1 MTQIDGRRPASA
13 VDMAGAIVS
22 AYVAN
27 NTLTSSELPN
37 LIGCVYA
44 ALRGLTKGT
53 AASTPIEASHKATPA
68 EIRKS
73 VTPGALI
80 SFIDGK
86 GYKTL
91 KRHLYGHGLNPRSYR
106 ERFGLPA
113 DYPMVASSYSERRSA
128 LAKAIGLGQ
137 PHTAVKAAMPNNGR
151 RKSR

>member
-1 MTQIDGRRPASA
+1 MTQIDGRRPTSA

-27 NTLTSSELPN
+27 NNLTSYELPN

-44 ALRGLTKGT
+44 ALSGLTKRT
-53 AASTPIEASHKATPA
+53 AAITPIQASHKATPA

-91 KRHLYGHGLNPRSYR
+91 KRHLTGHGLNPRSYR
-106 ERFGLPA
+106 ERYGLPA
-113 DYPMVASSYSERRSA
+113 DYPMVASSYSEQRSA
-128 LAKAIGLGQ
+128 IAKAIDLRK
-137 PHTAVKAAMPNNGR
+137 PREAVRAAATTSGR
-151 RKSR
+151 RKLR